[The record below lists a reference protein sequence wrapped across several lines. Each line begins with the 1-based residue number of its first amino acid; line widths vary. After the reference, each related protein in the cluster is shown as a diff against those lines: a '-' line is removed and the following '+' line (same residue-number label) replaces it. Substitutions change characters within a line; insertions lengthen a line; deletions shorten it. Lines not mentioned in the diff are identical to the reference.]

1 MLSLWAALFMWIFS
15 LFFILYYFKNRDWR
29 LKTADSCHSCWALL
43 IAATPQLSRRRVTAS
58 WIADS
63 HSQPAEGICWDSG
76 LIRSPLASRS
86 CKDFIVIS
94 HTDYLFYVYKINFGF
109 NLSCFIFNLCTMGTA
124 TPLGQQKQNWFFNF
138 SFSSRF
144 KMSVLL
150 GEINIITFKN
160 PPH

>member
-1 MLSLWAALFMWIFS
+1 MLSLWAALSMWIFS

-109 NLSCFIFNLCTMGTA
+109 NLSCFILNLCTMGTA
-124 TPLGQQKQNWFFNF
+124 TASSLLMFSCVLAF
-138 SFSSRF
+138 SFDIWLSF
-144 KMSVLL
+144 LL
-150 GEINIITFKN
+150 VYRTVY
-160 PPH
+160 